1 MDDKSLNFNAEK
13 ILHTLFTPNVKGY
26 DPDEVDSFLD
36 KVIEDYRSYEKYI
49 QDAQAYIQS
58 LETKLH
64 QVQAD
69 CRDKSRDLAKASA
82 RVKGIKD
89 DRKVSAANID
99 LLQYI
104 DRLERALY
112 QKGVDPSQYHY

>member
-13 ILHTLFTPNVKGY
+13 ILHTAFTPNVKGY

-89 DRKVSAANID
+89 DQKVSASNID

-112 QKGVDPSQYHY
+112 QKGIDPTQLKY